1 MKTGPRVSYTVGIL
15 QTSTMPH
22 AWLQEALLK
31 SDIWYCFLHTRA
43 SLVAAPDSLILHP
56 SIHGKDV
63 MKWPGMCIRHVLVS
77 ITKAVLFVRSMLE
90 FAWRKPED
98 VQARELGICDTSFAE
113 ASGLRGTSSSL
124 LRGS

>member
-77 ITKAVLFVRSMLE
+77 ITKAVSVREIYARIRLE
-90 FAWRKPED
+90 ETGGCPSA
-98 VQARELGICDTSFAE
+98 GT
-113 ASGLRGTSSSL
+113 GNLRHIL
-124 LRGS
+124 C